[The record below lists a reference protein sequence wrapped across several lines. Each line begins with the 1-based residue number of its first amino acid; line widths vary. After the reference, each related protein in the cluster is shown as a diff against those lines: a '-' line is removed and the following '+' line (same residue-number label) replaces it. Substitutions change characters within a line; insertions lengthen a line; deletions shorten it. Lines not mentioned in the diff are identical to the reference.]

1 MLFLSSVYAVTVCV
15 RVYFC
20 VYRERES
27 AAFVCRKPNPAHF
40 VYGAVAQIADDARI
54 CFPGREPTQP
64 NCHNSTV
71 SRKSLKQ
78 QSIHLF
84 ILLRD

>member
-1 MLFLSSVYAVTVCV
+1 MLFLSSVYAVCVCV
-15 RVYFC
+15 
-20 VYRERES
+20 ERES
-27 AAFVCRKPNPAHF
+27 ESPVFVCRKPNPAHF

-54 CFPGREPTQP
+54 SFPGGEPTQP

-78 QSIHLF
+78 QSIHLL
-84 ILLRD
+84 IPLRD